1 MGASGSHSL
10 LAVRGLLFAVASLAE
25 HRLQGTQ
32 ASAVADS
39 GLDGTGSVVVAH
51 RLGCSM
57 ACGIFLDQ
65 GLNPCLLH
73 WQADSSPLSHQGGPG
88 KLIFDSD
95 FKLLLLGSTEN

>member
-73 WQADSSPLSHQGGPG
+73 WQAYSSPLNYQGSPG
-88 KLIFDSD
+88 TGWFLPGMGK
-95 FKLLLLGSTEN
+95 